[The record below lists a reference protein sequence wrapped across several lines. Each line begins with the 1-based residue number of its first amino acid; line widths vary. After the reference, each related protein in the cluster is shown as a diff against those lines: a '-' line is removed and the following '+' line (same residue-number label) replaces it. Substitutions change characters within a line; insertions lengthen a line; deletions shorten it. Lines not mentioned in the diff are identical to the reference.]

1 MRRLLS
7 AALILTGSLVLASS
21 EARSQGPGTAGPST
35 YTRPTVSPWLNLGRG
50 GPAALNYY
58 QGVRPETDLYRNI
71 SQTNR
76 LNQQVS
82 SNQQGIQDIASGL
95 LTTGHSVRFM
105 SYGYYFQNL
114 SSQGGQQRQQQQQQ
128 QQRRAGMGGGGGGG
142 GSRGTSSS
150 YGGRYG
156 GTSRR

>member
-7 AALILTGSLVLASS
+7 AALILASGLS
-21 EARSQGPGTAGPST
+21 FLTVGEARAQGPGVAGSPT

-50 GPAALNYY
+50 GAPALNYY

-82 SNQQGIQDIASGL
+82 TNQQGIQDIASGL

-114 SSQGGQQRQQQQQQ
+114 SGQGGQQRQQQQQ

-142 GSRGTSSS
+142 GGSRGSSS
-150 YGGRYG
+150 GGRYG
-156 GTSRR
+156 GGATRR